1 MRVLG
6 LDVGDVRIGIA
17 VSDPTGLVASAYK
30 TLVRESKWKDVEK
43 IRSMIEDLQ
52 VDKVV
57 VGLPKNMN
65 NTLGPQ
71 GKKVQKFVNALKHDY
86 PIDLVF
92 VDERL
97 TTVSAERVL
106 IEADVS
112 RKDRKKVVDQVAATY
127 ILQQYLDSQRNA
139 EGSNNE

>member
-17 VSDPTGLVASAYK
+17 VSDPTALVASAYK
-30 TLVRESKWKDVEK
+30 TLVRTSKWKDVEEV
-43 IRSMIEDLQ
+43 RSIIEDLK
-52 VDKVV
+52 VDRVV

-71 GKKVQKFVNALKHDY
+71 GKKVQKFVNALKHNY
-86 PIDLVF
+86 PLDLVYI
-92 VDERL
+92 DERL
-97 TTVSAERVL
+97 TTVSAERIL

-112 RKDRKKVVDQVAATY
+112 RKNRKKVVDQVAATY
-127 ILQQYLDSQRNA
+127 ILQQYLDMQK
-139 EGSNNE
+139 NED

>member
-17 VSDPTGLVASAYK
+17 VSDPTALVALAYK
-30 TLVRESKWKDVEK
+30 TLVRTSKWKDVEEV
-43 IRSMIEDLQ
+43 RSIIEDLK
-52 VDKVV
+52 VDRVV

-71 GKKVQKFVNALKHDY
+71 GKKVQKFVNALKHNY
-86 PIDLVF
+86 PLDLVYI
-92 VDERL
+92 DERL
-97 TTVSAERVL
+97 TTVSAERIL

-112 RKDRKKVVDQVAATY
+112 RKNRKKVVDQVAATY
-127 ILQQYLDSQRNA
+127 ILQQYLDMQK
-139 EGSNNE
+139 NED

>member
-17 VSDPTGLVASAYK
+17 VSDPTALVASAYK
-30 TLVRESKWKDVEK
+30 TLVRTSKWKDVEE
-43 IRSMIEDLQ
+43 IRSIIEDLG
-52 VDKVV
+52 VDRVV

-71 GKKVQKFVNALKHDY
+71 GKKVQKFVNALKHNY
-86 PIDLVF
+86 PLDLVYI
-92 VDERL
+92 DERL
-97 TTVSAERVL
+97 TTVSAERIL

-112 RKDRKKVVDQVAATY
+112 RKNRKKVVDQVAATY
-127 ILQQYLDSQRNA
+127 ILQQYLDMQK
-139 EGSNNE
+139 NED

>member
-71 GKKVQKFVNALKHDY
+71 GKKVQKFINALKHDY

>member
-17 VSDPTGLVASAYK
+17 VSDPTALVASAYK
-30 TLVRESKWKDVEK
+30 TLVRTSKWKDVEE
-43 IRSMIEDLQ
+43 IRSIIEDLK
-52 VDKVV
+52 VDRVV

-71 GKKVQKFVNALKHDY
+71 GKKVQKFVNALKHNY
-86 PIDLVF
+86 PLDLVYI
-92 VDERL
+92 DERL
-97 TTVSAERVL
+97 TTVSAERIL

-112 RKDRKKVVDQVAATY
+112 RKNRKKVVDQVAATY
-127 ILQQYLDSQRNA
+127 ILQQYLDMQK
-139 EGSNNE
+139 NED

>member
-1 MRVLG
+1 MRILA

-17 VSDPTGLVASAYK
+17 LSDPTGLLASAYK
-30 TLVRESKWKDVEK
+30 TLVRTSKWKDVEE
-43 IRSMIEDLQ
+43 IRSIIESLD

-71 GKKVQKFVNALKHDY
+71 GQKVQKFVNALKHNY
-86 PIDLVF
+86 PLDIVY

-112 RKDRKKVVDQVAATY
+112 RKDRKKVVDQIAATY
-127 ILQQYLDSQRNA
+127 ILQQYLDTQRKA
-139 EGSNNE
+139 GVE

>member
-17 VSDPTGLVASAYK
+17 VSDPTALVASAYK
-30 TLVRESKWKDVEK
+30 TLVRTSKWKDVEEV
-43 IRSMIEDLQ
+43 RSIIEDLK
-52 VDKVV
+52 VDRVV

-65 NTLGPQ
+65 NSLGPQ
-71 GKKVQKFVNALKHDY
+71 GKKVQKFVNALKHNY
-86 PIDLVF
+86 PLDLVY

-97 TTVSAERVL
+97 TTVSAERIL

-112 RKDRKKVVDQVAATY
+112 RKNRKKVVDQVAATY
-127 ILQQYLDSQRNA
+127 ILQQYLDMQKNT
-139 EGSNNE
+139 ED

>member
-17 VSDPTGLVASAYK
+17 VSDPTALVASAYK
-30 TLVRESKWKDVEK
+30 TLVRTSKWKDVEEV
-43 IRSMIEDLQ
+43 RSIIEDLK
-52 VDKVV
+52 VDRVV

-71 GKKVQKFVNALKHDY
+71 GKKVQKFVNALKHNY
-86 PIDLVF
+86 PLDLVY

-97 TTVSAERVL
+97 TTVSAERIL

-112 RKDRKKVVDQVAATY
+112 RKNRKKVVDQVAATY
-127 ILQQYLDSQRNA
+127 ILQQYLDMQKNTKD
-139 EGSNNE
+139 